1 MKPRDVIHHENAHAL
16 DAVCNSLGHIALP
29 VYVIPIVFRE
39 RLQEK
44 PVFSTIVS
52 SERVI
57 AVRAGGKAHSCNL
70 RNGFGS
76 VVVPLIKV
84 RHIRAHLFHSLDH
97 HAIDFADVRAED
109 EVLFD
114 PANQIRRN
122 RGMGIEE
129 FGFDPKVAQR
139 PEPGQLVDF
148 SECRTDD
155 EDGLDFSP
163 AMSWH
168 RSSRKNPPL
177 MRDERHELHLSPC
190 AVRSCALPL
199 LDRKSPGAPTST
211 DNQAAN

>member
-1 MKPRDVIHHENAHAL
+1 MLRKAPAGSPLLWRNEIGCTVSIHIARKSRFPFRLPRRRSCIQPGPRHSRQAFYAKIRLHVPGVDNVGSPGPLFLSAERARIMKPRDVIHHENAHAL
-16 DAVCNSLGHIALP
+16 DAGCNGLGDIALP
-29 VYVIPIVFRE
+29 VYVIPIVLRE

-114 PANQIRRN
+114 PASQIRRN
-122 RGMGIEE
+122 SRN
-129 FGFDPKVAQR
+129 
-139 PEPGQLVDF
+139 
-148 SECRTDD
+148 ECR
-155 EDGLDFSP
+155 
-163 AMSWH
+163 
-168 RSSRKNPPL
+168 R
-177 MRDERHELHLSPC
+177 
-190 AVRSCALPL
+190 VRL
-199 LDRKSPGAPTST
+199 
-211 DNQAAN
+211 